1 MTDMKILILYST
13 IYGHNLEMGKF
24 IYQHLFMPVDTAGIG
39 EFDPKRLADYD
50 LVIICPC
57 TYSEGYLQPTDEAFI
72 NGLKNIQLPNL
83 KFLIVGAGDR
93 TFGPSCF
100 ARAVDIF
107 SYQLKQCGAQPMHA
121 PIKYDFAELLKTEK
135 KVASLLTKLQPVG
148 SANID

>member
-24 IYQHLFMPVDTAGIG
+24 IYQHLFTPVDTAGIG

-57 TYSEGYLQPTDEAFI
+57 TYSEGYLQPTDEAFL
-72 NGLKNIQLPNL
+72 NGLKNLQLPDL

-100 ARAVDIF
+100 ACAVDVF
-107 SYQLKQCGAQPMHA
+107 SYQLKQCGAKPVLK

-135 KVASLLTKLQPVG
+135 NVGRLLARLQPVG